1 MVVEGLTME
10 RPVVNIMDLV
20 DRILDKGLV
29 IDLYVKLSLVGIE
42 LLEIQARIVISGVES
57 YLKYATQMQKLG
69 LVAKPVAA
77 IT

>member
-1 MVVEGLTME
+1 MVVEGYAVE

-29 IDLYVKLSLVGIE
+29 IDIWLKVSLVGIE
-42 LLEIQARIVISGVES
+42 LMTLEARVVVSGIES

-69 LVAKPVAA
+69 LVAKPTA
-77 IT
+77 TG

>member
-1 MVVEGLTME
+1 MVVEGYAVE

-29 IDLYVKLSLVGIE
+29 IDLWLKVSLVGIE
-42 LLEIQARIVISGVES
+42 LMTLEARVVVSGIES

-69 LVAKPVAA
+69 LVAKPTA
-77 IT
+77 T

>member
-1 MVVEGLTME
+1 ME

>member
-1 MVVEGLTME
+1 MVVEGYAVE

-29 IDLYVKLSLVGIE
+29 IDLWLKVSLVGIE
-42 LLEIQARIVISGVES
+42 LMTLEARVVVSGIES

-69 LVAKPVAA
+69 LVAKP
-77 IT
+77 TGT

>member
-1 MVVEGLTME
+1 MVVEGYAVE

-29 IDLYVKLSLVGIE
+29 IDLWLKVSLVGIE
-42 LLEIQARIVISGVES
+42 LMTLEARVVVSGIES

-69 LVAKPVAA
+69 LVAKPTAA
-77 IT
+77 

>member
-1 MVVEGLTME
+1 ME

-29 IDLYVKLSLVGIE
+29 IDIYLKLSLVGIE

-57 YLKYATQMQKLG
+57 YIKYATQMQRLG
-69 LVAKPVAA
+69 LVAKPVTAS
-77 IT
+77 

>member
-1 MVVEGLTME
+1 MVVEGLAME
-10 RPVVNIMDLV
+10 RPVVNIMDLI

-29 IDLYVKLSLVGIE
+29 IDIYLKLSLVGIE

-69 LVAKPVAA
+69 LVAKPVTA
-77 IT
+77 TT